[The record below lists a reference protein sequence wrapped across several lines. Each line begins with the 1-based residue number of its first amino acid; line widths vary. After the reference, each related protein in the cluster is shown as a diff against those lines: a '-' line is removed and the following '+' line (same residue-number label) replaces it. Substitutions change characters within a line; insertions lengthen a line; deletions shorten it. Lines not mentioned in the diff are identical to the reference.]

1 METNFKAT
9 VVFSFL
15 LLKDNETTSV
25 MSKEKTTEV
34 DVKLAL
40 TTLSPSTVSS
50 AEGNKNSDEK
60 LSSDIATSITE
71 KPKLSHLCY
80 KFFKNLDNIMKCVA
94 FYKAWGFRNI

>member
-15 LLKDNETTSV
+15 LLKDNETTSA
-25 MSKEKTTEV
+25 MNQEKTNEV
-34 DVKLAL
+34 DLAL

-50 AEGNKNSDEK
+50 AERNKNSDEK
-60 LSSDIATSITE
+60 FPSDIAKSVTE